1 MSNTPVMD
9 SPEVLGHALCRH
21 VPDMRKGFTIQTR
34 HGDIY
39 VTADDAAPFAGAME
53 RLLMRKISLI
63 QDEQLGQGSDTS
75 RDPIYSP
82 KLAAQ
87 LERNLATI
95 DENNRRILALEPVLT
110 QKLHFSITEGAR
122 HNLLQNIRELGT
134 QTEQATREATRANGK
149 CLLSEKDIAQNLM
162 MGRVGGEE
170 FDDKYNAALQELI
183 TQQSSTKHEELS
195 PLSRNELGRQIT
207 ELKKVADEEVAAAMN
222 KAPGMTWFIQCL
234 MMYDDG
240 IMPADNVVRAAR
252 ECLQLPTPVSP
263 AFNRLG
269 KLNCRLY
276 RGPHRATA
284 SGQEAG
290 DSHDQ

>member
-63 QDEQLGQGSDTS
+63 QDEQLEQNGDTS
-75 RDPIYSP
+75 RDPIYSQ

-95 DENNRRILALEPVLT
+95 DENNRQILALEPVLT

-122 HNLLQNIRELGT
+122 HNLLQNIRELGN

-162 MGRVGGEE
+162 MSRVGGEE
-170 FDDKYNAALQELI
+170 FDDKYKAALQELI

-195 PLSRNELGRQIT
+195 HEEKAHLVSQINALQDVAKQECDRAQKQMPGLEWLAIVMMAYEDKAIPANSVINMIRNHFNLS
-207 ELKKVADEEVAAAMN
+207 
-222 KAPGMTWFIQCL
+222 
-234 MMYDDG
+234 
-240 IMPADNVVRAAR
+240 
-252 ECLQLPTPVSP
+252 TPISP
-263 AFNRLG
+263 ATSLLG
-269 KLNCRLY
+269 KLSHRLY
-276 RGPHRATA
+276 TGRVHDTA
-284 SGQEAG
+284 SDAKAG
-290 DSHDQ
+290 D